1 VSYTEVNVPART
13 LLVTPGRINAW
24 LTNLPGQGARAR
36 FGRWLLYA
44 LIALLPVHAGLV
56 SVGYPSWWK
65 EVVVWA
71 ALLVS
76 LTLPARARLDRLD
89 FLVVAYFAI
98 VIVSAVVHRVTN
110 FADLSPYFVYVPL
123 AIIVPRVLVTSNDVA
138 ILVEVAIGALLLN
151 AAWMGTAH
159 VGIINVPNL
168 LLVDGPHWNS
178 TGSLTGDALTTA
190 TLYGVAAGVAWV
202 GAAVSRRHVTNALL
216 GLALTAAGAMTG
228 SRAALVASA
237 LGLFIALTLT
247 AARLRSERFI
257 GPLLIFGCVCFAI
270 AAIVVGQHALKAN
283 DPIRVSRWEATIQLA
298 IHNPLLGA
306 GPGATGQARVERE
319 LGLAPNS
326 TLSDN
331 LVGTRVSESSV
342 LKVAAEVGFPAFL
355 LISAWLLLVL
365 IRAGVLRPI
374 SLYGRPYDFVGPA
387 LVILTIVNGL
397 TVQNMESFVGAT
409 LFWLG
414 IGLCRARWT
423 AAEHDSIQVPAL
435 ADLGWMSLL
444 DRTRRRILKPS
455 STP

>member
-1 VSYTEVNVPART
+1 MNYAEVNVPART
-13 LLVTPGRINAW
+13 LLLTPGRINAW
-24 LTNLPGQGARAR
+24 ITNLPGQGARAR

-56 SVGYPSWWK
+56 AVGYPSWWK
-65 EVVVWA
+65 ETVVWV
-71 ALLVS
+71 ALLVA
-76 LTLPARARLDRLD
+76 LTLPARARFDRLD
-89 FLVVAYFAI
+89 LLVVAYFALF
-98 VIVSAVVHRVTN
+98 IVSAAVHRITN
-110 FADLSPYFVYVPL
+110 FAELSPYFVYVPL
-123 AIIVPRVLVTSNDVA
+123 AIIVPRLLVTANDVA
-138 ILVEVAIGALLLN
+138 ILLDVAIGALLLN
-151 AAWMGTAH
+151 AAWMGAAH
-159 VGIINVPNL
+159 LGIINVPDL
-168 LLVDGPHWNS
+168 LVVDGPHWNT

-190 TLYGVAAGVAWV
+190 TLYGVGAGVAWV
-202 GAAVSRRHVTNALL
+202 GAALSRRHVTNALL

-270 AAIVVGQHALKAN
+270 AAIVVGQHALKAD

-298 IHNPLLGA
+298 IRNPLLGA
-306 GPGATGQARVERE
+306 GPGATSQARIVRE
-319 LGLAPNS
+319 LGAAANYLP
-326 TLSDN
+326 DN
-331 LVGTRVSESSV
+331 LLGTRVSESSL
-342 LKVAAEVGFPAFL
+342 LKVAAELGLPAFL
-355 LISAWLLLVL
+355 LISAWLVSVLV
-365 IRAGVLRPI
+365 RAGGLKPMSLFDRPFE
-374 SLYGRPYDFVGPA
+374 FVGPA

-397 TVQNMESFVGAT
+397 TYQNMESFVGGS